1 MFYEDTDAHGLR
13 FNPWKALVAP
23 RPIGWVSSL
32 SRDGVPNLAPFSYFN
47 AVADYPPMVMFSPAG
62 PRLGGGD
69 KDTYA
74 NILATE
80 EFVVN
85 FVTWELR
92 EAMNRTAAHV
102 APDVDEFEYSGLA
115 KAPCRKVRPPR
126 VAASPVALECVFV
139 HALRLPTTKP
149 PTENNV
155 VFGRVVGFHVDDRIV
170 KDGRIDMAA
179 YRPIARLGY
188 FDYTVVDNVFSLDRP
203 DLTLT
208 ELLSE
213 LKPKSPVAG
222 G

>member
-1 MFYEDTDAHGLR
+1 MFYEEMDGHGLS

-23 RPIGWVSSL
+23 RPIGWISTI
-32 SRDGVPNLAPFSYFN
+32 SRAGVPNLAPFSYFN

-62 PRLGGGD
+62 PRLGGGA

-92 EAMNRTAAHV
+92 EAMNRTSEHV
-102 APDVDEFEYSGLA
+102 GPEVDEFEHAGLA
-115 KAPCRKVRPPR
+115 KAPSRKVRPPR
-126 VAASPVALECVFV
+126 VAASPVNLECVFV

-149 PTENNV
+149 PVENNV
-155 VFGRVVGFHVDDRIV
+155 VFGRVVGFHIDERII
-170 KDGRIDMAA
+170 KDGQIDMAA

-188 FDYTVVDNVFSLDRP
+188 FDYTVVDTVFTLDRP

-208 ELLSE
+208 ELMAE
-213 LKPKSPVAG
+213 LRQKSPAG